1 MASGGKVRVTG
12 IKNVQSNSV
21 SQLKAALN
29 KSVVTVTIEA
39 DKSVFQMYHS
49 GILNTKSCGTNL
61 DHAVA
66 AVGYGTEGGQDY
78 YLSLIHI

>member
-1 MASGGKVRVTG
+1 MPGY
-12 IKNVQSNSV
+12 SV

-29 KSVVTVTIEA
+29 KGVVTVTIEA

-49 GILNTKSCGTNL
+49 GILDTPACGTNL

-66 AVGYGTEGGQDY
+66 AVGYGSQGGQDY
-78 YLSLIHI
+78 YIVRNSWGT